1 MISKIQA
8 MQFIYTNYEIYKE
21 LSLSK
26 GQVEIISWL
35 NRSQATSADLSEMQ
49 GISIQNA
56 SQQLKSLY
64 KKGYLERFELKDPTG
79 GYIFEYTA
87 NSELFNEELL

>member
-1 MISKIQA
+1 
-8 MQFIYTNYEIYKE
+8 
-21 LSLSK
+21 
-26 GQVEIISWL
+26 
-35 NRSQATSADLSEMQ
+35 MQ